1 MQAMK
6 SSSTDSVALR
16 SSRAFAIPVGVDAL
30 ILIPGALAFSPWRVN
45 WFAHT
50 LIPGGDRLRVA
61 LVMPCAIIAAAC
73 LFSFARRPSHPDI
86 SSVSRRGGLETVALG
101 LALLIAVMQWA
112 SPSNQIALLY
122 AWIAAAAVLISRRAL
137 GLSALKL
144 TGRTA
149 VLLLGAAVAGMTWLH
164 VDMQLS
170 SWRELSFGYPDI
182 GHFARAL
189 HSVVHGR
196 GVWVDSLDCQL
207 FGDHAFFAILLFA
220 PFCLLGME
228 PFHLLVIASPLLLNG
243 SSLIIYWF
251 ARKKGLTPTP
261 SLVIALAW
269 LLLPM
274 HGCLVYS
281 KGYGFHEAQVAV
293 PLLVAGLAFTELG
306 WIRRAVMMM
315 LLTLLV
321 REDLTLTVAAW
332 ACYLFAFKQRRVT
345 GAVMLAVSVGYFFLM
360 IKVVIPWF
368 RGAPYPHMQFHFEN
382 NAPADPVR
390 AILINASFIAML
402 TLPVAG
408 LCFRQWRLLLAAVP
422 AVAEAMMSRNLD
434 VHNIAFH
441 YYIPA
446 IPGIFMAA
454 VMACI
459 DQRPHPL
466 RLAEEQSPE
475 TGTSTRTR
483 STAAIW
489 GRILA
494 LFTAS
499 WLTQS
504 FLSQG
509 AWTHQ
514 RPGLIASP
522 RLAAAYPQIRAIHDI
537 VLPGRTVTAS
547 YLIASQFIDADR
559 LWMNGDEVL
568 ADAIIIED
576 SDQMQ
581 NHNPRDLLARAVR
594 TGEYDPIYADYHMVA
609 IMKRAGQHSIA
620 PAITGSANPLK
631 GTIEP
636 FDMGEGIQL
645 VGLSCSTLADGSVRV
660 SLVWQGDGSCGRD
673 VRFGLT
679 VGDHRR
685 WGPFYFAR
693 GAYPAGAWE
702 AGRYYYDEIVL
713 EPSDNA
719 GPVCADLQF
728 VLLQ

>member
-1 MQAMK
+1 MTSMNVPKADT
-6 SSSTDSVALR
+6 SAHPTLR
-16 SSRAFAIPVGVDAL
+16 PPSAGAAAEAFVL
-30 ILIPGALAFSPWRVN
+30 ILGALAFSPWRMN

-61 LVMPCAIIAAAC
+61 LIMPCAIIAAAC
-73 LFSFARRPSHPDI
+73 LLSFVRRPSYPDI
-86 SSVSRRGGLETVALG
+86 PRVGRYGVLGSVALG
-101 LALLIAVMQWA
+101 LAVLIAIMQWA
-112 SPSNQIALLY
+112 TPSNQIALLY
-122 AWIAAAAVLISRRAL
+122 VWIAAATLLISRRAT
-137 GLSALKL
+137 GLSALSL

-149 VLLLGAAVAGMTWLH
+149 FLLLVATVAGMTWLH

-189 HSVVHGR
+189 HSVVHGH

-207 FGDHAFFAILLFA
+207 FGDHAFFAILFFA
-220 PFCLLGME
+220 PFCLLGIE
-228 PFHLLVIASPLLLNG
+228 PFHLLVVASPLLLNG

-251 ARKKGLTPTP
+251 ARKKGLAPTP

-332 ACYLFAFKQRRVT
+332 ACYLFAFKRRRVT
-345 GAVMLAVSVGYFFLM
+345 GAVMLAVTIGYFFLM

-382 NAPADPVR
+382 NEPTDPVR
-390 AILINASFIAML
+390 AIVINASFIAML

-408 LCFRQWRLLLAAVP
+408 LCFRQWRLLLVAVP

-459 DQRPHPL
+459 DHRAGPRQL
-466 RLAEEQSPE
+466 NEEQDSE
-475 TGTSTRTR
+475 DRTSSRTCA
-483 STAAIW
+483 TAAIRP
-489 GRILA
+489 RILA

-504 FLSQG
+504 YLSQG
-509 AWTHQ
+509 MWTHQ

-522 RLAAAYPQIRAIHDI
+522 RLAAAYPQIRSIHDI

-559 LWMNGDEVL
+559 LWMSGDEVL

-576 SDQMQ
+576 SDLMQ

-594 TGEYDPIYADYHMVA
+594 TGEYEPIYADYHLVA
-609 IMKRAGQHSIA
+609 IMKRAGEHSIA
-620 PAITGSANPLK
+620 KTITGSENSLK

-645 VGLSCSTLADGSVRV
+645 AGLSCSMLADGSVRV
-660 SLVWQGDGSCGRD
+660 SLAWQGDGSCGRD

-679 VGDHRR
+679 AGDQSR

-693 GAYPAGAWE
+693 GAYPTNAWE
-702 AGRYYYDEIVL
+702 AGRFYYDEIIL
-713 EPSDNA
+713 GPSDDA
-719 GPVCADLQF
+719 EADCANLQI